1 MIAIE
6 NENCDIVEL
15 FLSDPNIDVN
25 FQKINNNNILIQ
37 FFLFYLNRIFFF
49 FLNIVSY

>member
-37 FFLFYLNRIFFF
+37 FFFILFK
-49 FLNIVSY
+49 